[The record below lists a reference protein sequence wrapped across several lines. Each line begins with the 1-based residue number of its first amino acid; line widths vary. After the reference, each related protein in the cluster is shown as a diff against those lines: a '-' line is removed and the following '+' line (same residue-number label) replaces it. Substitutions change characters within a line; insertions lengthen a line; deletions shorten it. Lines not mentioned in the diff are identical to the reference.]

1 MLVKFQNKLNKSVDK
16 LDCIIYYINIVI
28 NKRKASLLCL
38 GRLLITI
45 QNKLNNC

>member
-28 NKRKASLLCL
+28 NKRKTFLPCL